1 MNIKIGLVLVSSLC
15 FSFSAVADSRSVEG
29 ASQIN
34 DGLSQ
39 IKGGSYDMNGYL
51 NLMTSDEPEHTKQ
64 TSLEIKGGPF
74 DMNGYLNAASEK
86 RPSTMTRN
94 KPDVT
99 ANLSM
104 HAQPNL
110 LFVSGS

>member
-29 ASQIN
+29 PSH
-34 DGLSQ
+34 

-51 NLMTSDEPEHTKQ
+51 NLMTSDESVHTKQ

-74 DMNGYLNAASEK
+74 DMNGYFNAASEE
-86 RPSTMTRN
+86 RPSTMTHN
-94 KPDVT
+94 KPVAT
-99 ANLSM
+99 TNLSM